1 MEIRRMASAEECAQY
16 ETWVRNH
23 PKGTLWQSLQ
33 WKNFQETLGREVRIY
48 ALMDHAQIL
57 ASALTV
63 IDRTAFGWSTWDIPR
78 GPIAH
83 APLAA
88 GDLLHAILD
97 QARKERCLTVYFSPR
112 TSCVPRANSRAQISS
127 RHEQPAATRIIDL
140 TRTNEEILRQM
151 KPKGR
156 YNITVAEKNGVR
168 VQESQDCAAFA
179 HLIKITGHRD
189 NFTVHPARHYEA
201 FLRSIE
207 GSFLLMATS
216 ERGEPV
222 AGLLGVIWGSGGI
235 YYYGASNYAQR
246 ALMAPYALQWTAMC
260 RCKAAGCTS
269 YDLLGIAP
277 PTVAEA
283 SPFAEAT
290 GDKLTG
296 KPDAGPN
303 HPWQGVSAF
312 KEKFGGNV
320 VIYPPEQEIVLRPVA
335 KRLLQLKRRLL
346 G

>member
-1 MEIRRMASAEECAQY
+1 MEIRSLSTTEDLHGY
-16 ETWVRNH
+16 DTWIRNH
-23 PKGTLWQSLQ
+23 PEGSLWQSLE
-33 WKNFQETLGREVRIY
+33 WKKYQEALGRETRIY
-48 ALMDHAQIL
+48 ALMEGRHIV
-57 ASALTV
+57 ASALVV
-63 IDRTAFGWSTWDIPR
+63 IDRTLFGWSTWDIPR
-78 GPIAH
+78 GPLWHRELRTEDFGHFLKMIVSDANNSH
-83 APLAA
+83 CLSLFISPITTPPPTPYPL
-88 GDLLHAILD
+88 
-97 QARKERCLTVYFSPR
+97 RPT
-112 TSCVPRANSRAQISS
+112 S

-189 NFTVHPARHYEA
+189 NFTVHSARHYEA

-207 GSFLLMATS
+207 GSFLLMASS
-216 ERGEPV
+216 EDGEPV
-222 AGLLGVIWGSGGI
+222 AGLLGVIWGSKAY
-235 YYYGASNYAQR
+235 YYYGASDHAQR
-246 ALMAPYALQWTAMC
+246 ALMAPYALQWAAMY

-277 PTVAEA
+277 P
-283 SPFAEAT
+283 
-290 GDKLTG
+290 
-296 KPDAGPN
+296 DAGPN
-303 HPWQGVSAF
+303 HPWQGVSTF

-320 VIYPPEQEIVLRPVA
+320 VIYPPEQEIVLRPMA
-335 KRLLQLKRRLL
+335 KRLLQWKRSLL